1 MKIFVSWSGE
11 VSNKIAETF
20 KKWLPRCIQT
30 VDVFCSSIDIEKG
43 ENWNAKLT
51 GELENTHFG
60 IICLTEDNIVAPWL
74 HFEAG
79 ALSKMLGSKVCAFAT
94 NIDIM
99 DIKGP
104 LTSFQACK
112 FNKEDIKKLVQSIN
126 LSNDNKIDDTV
137 LNDTFEAFWPQ
148 LEHEIKS
155 ILTPKKNSP
164 VEKKSKFNQNE
175 AIEELVQLTRGISG
189 NMYLLNDLNER
200 LVNFATY
207 DRTMNFDS
215 KMTSLYDFFKWFFVE
230 IYEKLPIDL
239 SQDFFD
245 SAVALFDRITKDDKK
260 WNYRFRNLSRKF
272 NYIEEK
278 QAEMLFDLE
287 ELNKD

>member
-1 MKIFVSWSGE
+1 MKIFISWSGE
-11 VSNKIAETF
+11 VSNKIAESL

-51 GELENTHFG
+51 GELENSHFG

-94 NIDIM
+94 NIDIT

-112 FNKEDIKKLVQSIN
+112 FNKEDIKKLIQSIN
-126 LSNDNKIDDTV
+126 NSNDNKIDETV

-148 LEHEIKS
+148 LEKEINS
-155 ILTPKKNSP
+155 ILIPKRISP
-164 VEKKSKFNQNE
+164 GEKKSKFNQNE
-175 AIEELVQLTRGISG
+175 AIEELVQLTRGISS
-189 NMYLLNDLNER
+189 NMYLLNDLNNR
-200 LVNFATY
+200 LDNLATY
-207 DRTMNFDS
+207 DRSTSFEFIMI
-215 KMTSLYDFFKWFFVE
+215 SLYDFFKTFFAE
-230 IYEKLPIDL
+230 IHEKLPVNL
-239 SQDFFD
+239 SQEFYD
-245 SAVALFDRITKDDKK
+245 SAVALLDHITKNDKK
-260 WNYRFRNLSRKF
+260 WNLRFRNLSRRF
-272 NYIEEK
+272 SYIKINQE
-278 QAEMLFDLE
+278 EMLFDPE
-287 ELNKD
+287 ELTKD